1 MQIILWLFLSVLCF
15 QPDAQ
20 AMKKVKVSEGFG
32 KALYRNYGKSKG
44 KLSFPVYEYGDPVKS
59 IKYRTPTVKQ
69 KKLKERK
76 TEETV
81 YPEGYGDL
89 FGEGR
94 IQIPNIG
101 VEGFS
106 ETESP
111 VDIQEYTEPKEQVP
125 YQSQSMFGGPEIE
138 EIPEMKIKPQS
149 EPKMPSGKHHYH
161 TSTSSFFKKA
171 GALGRGYKKGSGKLF
186 EKNMQGRKYST
197 EGVDRS
203 SSEYW
208 KLSREGRRELHQQ
221 KAVDIEQKLREIST
235 EEQNKQLDLIEDLE
249 KKENQS
255 SIEFW
260 IKKKQLDK
268 KLEDQ
273 TFREKNLTDR
283 YSYRKLTD
291 KISDQASN
299 IFPEKMHSVLRNEI
313 KKLKDSYNETQ
324 QSLYNQMTTE
334 KYYAE
339 DFFTDLEEVGK
350 QRKRLENLPEMREN
364 LRQKELMERARQG
377 VIYEGGA
384 LGELPVRRIKDE
396 PSEREELSDLEKSQK
411 SNQIFLNKEV
421 SRHKR
426 ELRKQKKD
434 IERYQQQEENPQQ
447 QSKRWYNPFTWR

>member
-1 MQIILWLFLSVLCF
+1 MFKGVCMKIIRWLFLSVLCF

-20 AMKKVKVSEGFG
+20 AS
-32 KALYRNYGKSKG
+32 KSKLFRKSG
-44 KLSFPVYEYGDPVKS
+44 DVLKRGFDKGKHGIKLSKGQGNSPIQFYSTQQTPKIKTIKGEEYRVSDVSGDQRWYIPES
-59 IKYRTPTVKQ
+59 ERYKYF
-69 KKLKERK
+69 
-76 TEETV
+76 
-81 YPEGYGDL
+81 D
-89 FGEGR
+89 
-94 IQIPNIG
+94 IPNIG

-125 YQSQSMFGGPEIE
+125 YQRQSIFGG
-138 EIPEMKIKPQS
+138 PQS

-171 GALGRGYKKGSGKLF
+171 GALDRGYKKGSGKLF

-197 EGVDRS
+197 EGVDTS

-235 EEQNKQLDLIEDLE
+235 PEQNKQLDLIEDLE
-249 KKENQS
+249 KKKNQRS
-255 SIEFW
+255 VEFW
-260 IKKKQLDK
+260 IEKKKLD
-268 KLEDQ
+268 
-273 TFREKNLTDR
+273 
-283 YSYRKLTD
+283 
-291 KISDQASN
+291 
-299 IFPEKMHSVLRNEI
+299 EKMKKSGAYPNSSKVLKKIHEQDSIFSEKMYSVLRNEVR
-313 KKLKDSYNETQ
+313 KLNDSYNETQ

-334 KYYAE
+334 KYSAE

-364 LRQKELMERARQG
+364 LRQKELMERAKKG